1 MVRHILR
8 RFQRAAVLQKYRD
21 ARTPERV
28 IADCV
33 RQPGVR
39 AMFFHDTQHVAP
51 RDGQAAETVTLIQ
64 RLKQS
69 HTILTDRRGFQVS
82 VQILLRFVMQPDHLF
97 FVALFQGAEA
107 SSASLANGMGLN
119 HRDHKLYKEGMGFQ
133 ANVLKVMIASPSDV
147 AEEREIVTD
156 ALYQWNNA
164 NAVTREL
171 VLQPVKWDTHG
182 SPQMGASAQS
192 ILNEH
197 LLLDAD
203 IVVGIFGTR
212 IGTATTN
219 FISGSVEEIKRH
231 VAAGKLAMLYFSHI
245 PADPHA
251 IDPKQWAALQ
261 AFKEECRTGGLY
273 AEYASHEQLRT
284 DFGHHLTIALN
295 KPQYLWLKKPDVDV
309 ELKEP
314 DLDNNERQLILA
326 AAADGNGQIITGT
339 TMARFYVQ
347 TNGKNFTDDTPRSTS
362 VWKRVLSKLIKFGY
376 LHQDSE
382 EIYELT
388 EDGFA
393 RADKEINNAPLD
405 ISLSFTGTPTSRCS
419 LLNQTNRSL

>member
-1 MVRHILR
+1 
-8 RFQRAAVLQKYRD
+8 
-21 ARTPERV
+21 
-28 IADCV
+28 
-33 RQPGVR
+33 
-39 AMFFHDTQHVAP
+39 
-51 RDGQAAETVTLIQ
+51 
-64 RLKQS
+64 
-69 HTILTDRRGFQVS
+69 
-82 VQILLRFVMQPDHLF
+82 
-97 FVALFQGAEA
+97 
-107 SSASLANGMGLN
+107 
-119 HRDHKLYKEGMGFQ
+119 MGFQ

-147 AEEREIVTD
+147 AEERATVTD

-171 VLQPVKWDTHG
+171 VLQPVKWETHS

-245 PADPHA
+245 PIDPHA
-251 IDPKQWAALQ
+251 IDQKQWAALQ

-273 AEYASHEQLRT
+273 AEYAGQEQLRT

-295 KPQYLWLKKPDVDV
+295 RPQYLWLKKPDVDV
-309 ELKEP
+309 EIKEP
-314 DLDNNERQLILA
+314 ELDNNERQLILA
-326 AAADGNGQIITGT
+326 AASDGNGQIIAGS
-339 TMARFYVQ
+339 TMAGFYVQ
-347 TNGKNFTDDTPRSTS
+347 TNGKNFADDTPRSTA
-362 VWKRVLSKLIKFGY
+362 VWKRVLSKLVQFGY
-376 LHQDSE
+376 LHQESE

-393 RADKEINNAPLD
+393 RADKEINIAPLEL
-405 ISLSFTGTPTSRCS
+405 SLSFTGTPNRQVLSAESNKPITVKQVEFLTSSQAKISDMEINSEISTKHLVVLDHAKIVSLFNTSRPDMS
-419 LLNQTNRSL
+419 YSDHSGPAALRLVIEVNGRRNEVLLPIMLQPKFVSNTQWIQLSGSKVFVLKDV